1 MSKLTTK
8 KAIALALKDV
18 MKTKPL
24 SKITVNDIAEECSI
38 NRQTFYYHFQDIQD
52 LVEWICLTEADE
64 AIEDNKNYA
73 TWQEGFSAVF
83 STLQKEKSFVMNVYR
98 SASRES
104 IQNYLYSLVYPLLYA
119 VATEESE
126 GLSVRDDDREFV
138 AHFYKYAF
146 VGIVLD
152 WIAHDMEEEPE
163 NIVRE
168 VSKTIKGSFRLALE
182 NCDLRSGDNK

>member
-8 KAIALALKDV
+8 KAIALALKEV

-64 AIEDNKNYA
+64 AIEDNKNYE

-83 STLQKEKSFVMNVYR
+83 DTLKKEKSFVMNIYR
-98 SASRES
+98 SASREV

-119 VATEESE
+119 VAEEESA
-126 GLSVRDDDREFV
+126 GLSVRDDDKEFV

-152 WIAHDMEEEPE
+152 WIAHDMEANPG
-163 NIVRE
+163 NIVGE
-168 VSKTIKGSFRLALE
+168 VSKTIKGSFRLALK
-182 NCDLRSGDNK
+182 NCDLRSRDRK

>member
-146 VGIVLD
+146 EIGR
-152 WIAHDMEEEPE
+152 AH
-163 NIVRE
+163 V
-168 VSKTIKGSFRLALE
+168 
-182 NCDLRSGDNK
+182 

>member
-8 KAIALALKDV
+8 KAIALALKEV

-64 AIEDNKNYA
+64 AIEDNKNYE
-73 TWQEGFSAVF
+73 TWQEGFAAVF
-83 STLQKEKSFVMNVYR
+83 DTLKKEKAFVMNVYR

-119 VATEESE
+119 VAEEESA
-126 GLSVRDDDREFV
+126 GLSVRDDDKEFV

-152 WIAHDMEEEPE
+152 WISHDMEANPE
-163 NIVRE
+163 NIVGE
-168 VSKTIKGSFRLALE
+168 VSKTIKGSFRLALV
-182 NCDLRSGDNK
+182 NCDLRSRERK

>member
-104 IQNYLYSLVYPLLYA
+104 IKNYLYSLVYPLLYA